1 MIYDFGIWNSLT
13 HSIEIDA
20 MEGSVSMDE
29 LDDPEFAAEQMELL
43 YESIVFII
51 SLLLM
56 LTDF

>member
-1 MIYDFGIWNSLT
+1 MIYGFGIWNSLT

-56 LTDF
+56 FTDI

>member
-1 MIYDFGIWNSLT
+1 
-13 HSIEIDA
+13 